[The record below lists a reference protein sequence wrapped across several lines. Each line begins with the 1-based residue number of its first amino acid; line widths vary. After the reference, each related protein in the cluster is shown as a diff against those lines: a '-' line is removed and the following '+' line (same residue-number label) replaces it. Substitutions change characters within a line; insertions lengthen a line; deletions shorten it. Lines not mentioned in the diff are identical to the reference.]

1 MAASHS
7 SSNMRHQCGG
17 VRKPKPAIKLSVIEQ
32 HIYIYGYIRIYIY
45 YIWVY
50 KETILMPFLLS
61 LPLTYFKREKEEE
74 KALHHITAETLTL
87 HRFMHNLNLVY

>member
-32 HIYIYGYIRIYIY
+32 HG
-45 YIWVY
+45 VY